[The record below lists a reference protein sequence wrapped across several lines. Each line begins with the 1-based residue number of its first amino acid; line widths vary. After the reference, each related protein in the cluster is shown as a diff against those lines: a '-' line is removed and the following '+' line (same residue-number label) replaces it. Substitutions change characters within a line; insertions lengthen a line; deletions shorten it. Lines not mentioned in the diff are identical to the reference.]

1 MIAFGSRAS
10 MSATG
15 IVCGTISEYTLA
27 SRTRRAMSWA
37 YCAPKSTT
45 RTRSCSVTA
54 LSRLGH
60 RDPSGVGVGAPRS
73 LSAALLLPAQ
83 TLPCVRFTL
92 TSTRLSA
99 ELRQLGGR
107 PRGPA
112 DGEPPRSPAV
122 RERAPDPLSHSG
134 PGHREVAGPGAA
146 ALLQVGMAGAQ
157 RVHRLRP
164 PAAHPVGD
172 EVDE

>member
-1 MIAFGSRAS
+1 MPKTGTPDVKTPSSMPGAPASYTLEGPPERMIAFGSRAS

-99 ELRQLGGR
+99 ELRQLGGALER
-107 PRGPA
+107 PAEGA
-112 DGEPPRSPAV
+112 DAV
-122 RERAPDPLSHSG
+122 APVD
-134 PGHREVAGPGAA
+134 
-146 ALLQVGMAGAQ
+146 
-157 RVHRLRP
+157 VHKSFP
-164 PAAHPVGD
+164 
-172 EVDE
+172 